1 MIMEGQNLQ
10 KILEIKVDVN
20 EAIKGIANLN
30 KIIDEQR
37 AYQKALKE
45 EIKRVTETEG
55 ENSDA
60 VIELQNAYVLSQQKV
75 KDYQSQVAGLSK
87 TVQNQLK
94 IEREEI
100 GSMTQLRAQLSNLT
114 KAYDELSQEEREAA
128 KGQELKQKINDVT
141 DALKDSEEA
150 TQRYYRNVGNYENAI
165 KNSLGLNSKF
175 GQTLQNVAEVTRNG
189 VGPALKETATA
200 TANVGKQMLKL
211 LANPIVAILA
221 AVALAVMAVVKG
233 IKSSEENTAKL
244 SKVTA
249 AFRPV
254 LDVITKGFQA
264 FASVVLDVVGWIG
277 KLTNGVMKWL
287 EKVPLIGDSI
297 KKINA
302 ENERYNKIAEDK
314 YKLDQ
319 QNRDLEVE
327 SAKVARDVAEL
338 RTKAKDKERYTD
350 EERLAFVQEA
360 NKLEKQ
366 IADEKKAAAEE
377 RLRILQEEAKAT
389 ANTKEINDEIA
400 KATAA
405 VYQAETEYNT
415 KIRELLEQ
423 ENTIKNEILAEDKAR
438 REEAKKANDEK
449 IKQQKE
455 YNDALNDAYQETQDM
470 LIELLQEGVIKEEE
484 LERTRYERQVQAIK
498 DKQAQYA
505 EDTELYKEY
514 ALQLELAA
522 QQHAVNMQQIG
533 IDQRLKEAEERA
545 LDWENRIL
553 EAELNG
559 EDYKALTL
567 DMLQDQ
573 IDSMYQLQGESDAEF
588 YNRKL
593 QAQIAYKEEKKK
605 QNDEEVAMERAKI
618 SAISSIMGSL
628 SSILEATAGD
638 NKKRLK
644 AAKLAALAEV
654 AINQGLAI
662 AQAVSSVKGIPF
674 PANMPAIATSVAT
687 ALASIIPAIQA
698 VNSVKLARGGRVT
711 GAGTSTSDSIPAMLS
726 NGEYVVNAKA
736 TSMFPDLLETINN
749 LGLGIAA
756 PVRMESVSRQR
767 QARDDERLLIKAIQ
781 QMPAPVVS
789 VEEIDRVKKRLEEI
803 RSLAVN

>member
-1 MIMEGQNLQ
+1 MENLE
-10 KILEIKVDVN
+10 KILEIKVDVGQ
-20 EAIKGIANLN
+20 AIQGIANLN

-37 AYQKALKE
+37 AYQKALRE
-45 EIKRVTETEG
+45 EIKRMTEAEG
-55 ENSDA
+55 ENSDV

-75 KDYQSQVAGLSK
+75 KDYQSPVAGLSK

-94 IEREEI
+94 IEREQI
-100 GSMTQLRAQLSNLT
+100 GSNTQLRAQLSNLT
-114 KAYDELSQEEREAA
+114 KAYDELSKEEKEAA
-128 KGQELKQKINDVT
+128 QGVELKNKINEVT
-141 DALKDSEEA
+141 DALKNSEEA

-211 LANPIVAILA
+211 LANPIVAFLA
-221 AVALAVMAVVKG
+221 GVALAVMAVVKG

-287 EKVPLIGDSI
+287 EKAPLIGDNI
-297 KKINA
+297 KAINA
-302 ENERYNKIAEDK
+302 ENERYNKIADDK

-319 QNRDLEVE
+319 RNRDLEVE

-338 RTKAKDKERYTD
+338 RTKAKDKEKYTD

-400 KATAA
+400 KATAE
-405 VYQAETEYNT
+405 VYRAETEYNT

-423 ENTIKNEILAEDKAR
+423 ENTIKNEILAKDKAR
-438 REEAKKANDEK
+438 EDEAEKQNEKKK
-449 IKQQKE
+449 KQQKE
-455 YNDALNDAYQETQDM
+455 YNDALKDAYEETQDM
-470 LIELLQEGVIKEEE
+470 LIELLEEGAIKEEE
-484 LERTRYERQVQAIK
+484 LERTRYERHVQAIK
-498 DKQAQYA
+498 DKQSAYD

-514 ALQLELAA
+514 TLQLELAA
-522 QQHAVNMQQIG
+522 QQHAANMQQIG

-567 DMLQDQ
+567 EMLQDQ

-605 QNDEEVAMERAKI
+605 QDDEEVALERAKV
-618 SAISSIMGSL
+618 SAIASITGSL
-628 SSILEATAGD
+628 SSILETTAGN

-644 AAKLAALAEV
+644 AAKVLALAEV
-654 AINQGLAI
+654 TMNQGLAI
-662 AQAVSSVKGIPF
+662 AKATQAAAGFLPPLNVIMMASSG
-674 PANMPAIATSVAT
+674 ASAMAAIA
-687 ALASIIPAIQA
+687 PAIQA
-698 VNSVKLARGGRVT
+698 VKSVKFARGGYVS

-726 NGEYVVNAKA
+726 NGEFVVNAKA

-756 PVRMESVSRQR
+756 PARAETVVQRRQEIDSR
-767 QARDDERLLIKAIQ
+767 DSLIKAIES
-781 QMPAPVVS
+781 MPNPVVS
-789 VEEIDRVKKRLEEI
+789 VEEIDRTGKKVKAVENLSRL
-803 RSLAVN
+803 S

>member
-94 IEREEI
+94 IEREEV

-165 KNSLGLNSKF
+165 KDSLGLNSKF
-175 GQTLQNVAEVTRNG
+175 ANTLKQVNENG
-189 VGPALKETATA
+189 VGATLNEMSQGVK
-200 TANVGKQMLKL
+200 NVGKETTKL
-211 LANPIVAILA
+211 LMNPIIATLA
-221 AVALAVMAVVKG
+221 AIAVAVMAVVKG
-233 IKSSEENTAKL
+233 IKSSEENTAKWSATMAKFKPFL
-244 SKVTA
+244 DLVTVA
-249 AFRPV
+249 CQ
-254 LDVITKGFQA
+254 K
-264 FASVVLDVVGWIG
+264 FASVILDIIGGIG
-277 KLTNGVMKWL
+277 KATGAVMKWL
-287 EKVPLIGDSI
+287 EKLPLIGD
-297 KKINA
+297 KMKDINA
-302 ENERYNKIAEDK
+302 ESERYIKLAEETYQIDVDRR
-314 YKLDQ
+314 KL
-319 QNRDLEVE
+319 EE
-327 SAKVARDVAEL
+327 SAADAALKVSEL
-338 RTKAKDKERYTD
+338 RTKAKDKERYSD
-350 EERLAFVQEA
+350 EQRLKFVQEA
-360 NKLEKQ
+360 NEVERKIAEEKV
-366 IADEKKAAAEE
+366 ALAERALKAAE
-377 RLRILQEEAKAT
+377 EEAKAT
-389 ANTKEINDEIA
+389 QNQKEVEEKLSQLRIA
-400 KATAA
+400 VKNEQKAYFDKT
-405 VYQAETEYNT
+405 
-415 KIRELLEQ
+415 RELLEQ

-438 REEAKKANDEK
+438 RDEAKKANDEK

-455 YNDALNDAYQETQDM
+455 YNDAYQETQDM

-498 DKQAQYA
+498 DKQSQYA

-559 EDYKALTL
+559 EDYKAVTL
-567 DMLQDQ
+567 EMLQDQ

-593 QAQIAYKEEKKK
+593 QAQIEYNEKKQQ
-605 QNDEEVAMERAKI
+605 QNDEEVAMERMKMQ
-618 SAISSIMGSL
+618 SISSIMGSFA
-628 SSILEATAGD
+628 SILEATAGE

-644 AAKLAALAEV
+644 LAKTLALGEV
-654 AINQGLAI
+654 MLNQGIAI
-662 AQAVSSVKGIPF
+662 AQAVKAGGEYPF
-674 PANMPAIATSVAT
+674 PLNLATIAASVAG
-687 ALASIIPAIQA
+687 AIASIIPAIQA

-767 QARDDERLLIKAIQ
+767 QTRDDERLLIKAIQ

-789 VEEIDRVKKRLEEI
+789 VEEIDRTKKRLEEI